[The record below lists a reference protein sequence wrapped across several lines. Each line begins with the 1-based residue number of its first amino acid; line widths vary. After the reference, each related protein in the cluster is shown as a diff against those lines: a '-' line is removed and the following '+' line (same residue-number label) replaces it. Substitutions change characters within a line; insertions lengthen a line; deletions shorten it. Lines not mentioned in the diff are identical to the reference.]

1 MSTYSEND
9 VLDLAANL
17 KSYREDACDA
27 LEEKLIVQDASNL
40 KLEDIPGVLNNTQL
54 STYAYFGSVYY
65 YRTGN
70 GTVDIDVKSN
80 TSWTLDATGQSS
92 ANVTSGTGDTTVTI
106 TLSQTGSVYSTL
118 SVFVRIILTNNV
130 TGEQIITWIQRRAG

>member
-17 KSYREDACDA
+17 KSYREDACNA

-54 STYAYFGSVYY
+54 STYAYFGSIYY
-65 YRTGN
+65 ERTGN
-70 GTVDIDVKSN
+70 GTVDIVIKSN
-80 TSWTLDATGQSS
+80 TSWTLGAGGQSAS
-92 ANVTSGTGDTTVTI
+92 VTSGTGDTTVTI
-106 TLSQTGSVYSTL
+106 TLNQTGSAYSSLSMFFRITL
-118 SVFVRIILTNNV
+118 INNV
-130 TGEQIITWIQRRAG
+130 TGEQVITWIQRKAG

>member
-27 LEEKLIVQDASNL
+27 LEEKLIVQDASSL

-54 STYAYFGSVYY
+54 SAYAYFGSIYY
-65 YRTGN
+65 SRAGN
-70 GTVDIDVKSN
+70 GTVDIDIKSN
-80 TSWTLDATGQSS
+80 TSWSLNPTGQSS
-92 ANVTSGTGDTTVTI
+92 ANVSSGTGDTTVTL
-106 TLSQTGSVYSTL
+106 TLSQTGSVYSSL
-118 SVFVRIILTNNV
+118 SVFFRIILTNTA
-130 TGEQIITWIQRRAG
+130 TGEQTVTWIQRRTG

>member
-1 MSTYSEND
+1 MSTYSKND
-9 VLDLAANL
+9 VLDLATDL

-27 LEEKLIVQDASNL
+27 LEEKFIVQDASNL
-40 KLEDIPGVLNNTQL
+40 KLEDIPGVLSNVQL

-80 TSWTLDATGQSS
+80 TSWTLGATGSSS
-92 ANVTSGTGDTTVTI
+92 ANITSGTGDTTVTI
-106 TLSQTGSVYSTL
+106 TLSQTGSLYSSL
-118 SVFVRIILTNNV
+118 SMFFRIILTNTA
-130 TGEQIITWIQRRAG
+130 TGEQMITWIQRRAG

>member
-17 KSYREDACDA
+17 KSYREDACNA

-54 STYAYFGSVYY
+54 STYAYFGSIYY
-65 YRTGN
+65 ERTGN
-70 GTVDIDVKSN
+70 GTVDIVIKSN
-80 TSWTLDATGQSS
+80 TSWTLGAGGQSAS
-92 ANVTSGTGDTTVTI
+92 VTSGTGDTTVTI
-106 TLSQTGSVYSTL
+106 TLNQTGSAYSSL
-118 SVFVRIILTNNV
+118 SMFFRIALTNNV
-130 TGEQIITWIQRRAG
+130 TGEQVITWIQRRAG

>member
-54 STYAYFGSVYY
+54 STYAYFGSIYY
-65 YRTGN
+65 ERTGN
-70 GTVDIDVKSN
+70 GTVDIVIKSN
-80 TSWTLDATGQSS
+80 TSWTLGTGGQSAS
-92 ANVTSGTGDTTVTI
+92 VTSGTGDTTVTI
-106 TLSQTGSVYSTL
+106 TLNQTGSAYSSL
-118 SVFVRIILTNNV
+118 SMFFRITIINNV
-130 TGEQIITWIQRRAG
+130 TGEQVITWIQRKAG